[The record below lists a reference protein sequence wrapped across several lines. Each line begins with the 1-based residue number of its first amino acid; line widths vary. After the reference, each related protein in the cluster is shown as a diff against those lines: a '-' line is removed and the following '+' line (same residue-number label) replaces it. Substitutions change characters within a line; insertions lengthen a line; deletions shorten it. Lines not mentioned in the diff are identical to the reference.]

1 MRGRCIL
8 LLITA
13 LVVALAV
20 APAAGAKKKHH
31 RVRLPLTCDQTIAE
45 VGLVAERYRTQYN
58 AMGWTIES
66 GPEGVLIAEGC
77 ANVGPLTRQGKF
89 YMADFRH
96 SDSDPPFPGETNP
109 DVGAYRWYADVI
121 VRRTKKGGLSDTVQN
136 FTCVKDIGNRSTG
149 DVSQVPC

>member
-1 MRGRCIL
+1 MRGRCVL

-20 APAAGAKKKHH
+20 APAAGAKKH
-31 RVRLPLTCDQTIAE
+31 RRALRLTCNQTINE
-45 VGLVAERYRTQYN
+45 VGLIAERYRTQYN

-66 GPEGVLIAEGC
+66 GPEGVLIGEGC
-77 ANVGPLTRQGKF
+77 ANVGPLTRKGRF

-109 DVGAYRWYADVI
+109 DVGEYHWYADVI
-121 VRRTKKGGLSDTVQN
+121 VRRTKKGRLSDTVQN
-136 FTCVKDIGNRSTG
+136 FTCVKDIANRSTG
-149 DVSQVPC
+149 DQTEVPC